1 MCPPDGCFATVVRL
15 NKKGKDT
22 RTMKKD
28 SLARINNPAENEE
41 DPLAEI
47 LRQGARSL
55 MAQALEAEIELFL
68 SQYKDLRD
76 KSGCRRMSAMD
87 ICRKGRFKQVSERFV

>member
-1 MCPPDGCFATVVRL
+1 
-15 NKKGKDT
+15 
-22 RTMKKD
+22 MKKD

-55 MAQALEAEIELFL
+55 MAQALEAEI
-68 SQYKDLRD
+68 
-76 KSGCRRMSAMD
+76 
-87 ICRKGRFKQVSERFV
+87 